1 MPERDLLIRL
11 SRISLVLSILIFLN
25 ILFGPLVRAT
35 NSGLACPDWPLCY
48 GKVIPPAEFRIWM
61 EVGHRIYSA
70 ILSIL
75 FVYMLVMIFR
85 SELLRKS
92 YAFLGISAAAV
103 LIFQIALG
111 ALTVTKLLDPGTV
124 NSHLLN
130 AVLFLLLNVTVF
142 LKS

>member
-1 MPERDLLIRL
+1 MPERNLLIRL

-75 FVYMLVMIFR
+75 FVYMLVMIF
-85 SELLRKS
+85 
-92 YAFLGISAAAV
+92 
-103 LIFQIALG
+103 
-111 ALTVTKLLDPGTV
+111 
-124 NSHLLN
+124 
-130 AVLFLLLNVTVF
+130 
-142 LKS
+142 